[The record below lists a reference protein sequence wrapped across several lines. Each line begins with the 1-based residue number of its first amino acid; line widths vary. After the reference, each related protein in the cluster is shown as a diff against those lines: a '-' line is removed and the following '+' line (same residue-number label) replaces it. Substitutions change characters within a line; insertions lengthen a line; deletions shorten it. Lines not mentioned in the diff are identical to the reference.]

1 MRIPPKSWHG
11 RLAAAVLVAVLAGP
25 SARGEATSP
34 PAAPREEAY
43 QEFRRLFDAGQYEA
57 ATVQARR
64 VVELTEQSRPV
75 VPDELQVALMNLA
88 VTQRHS
94 GDYVGAEASLLRV
107 IELIEASGRRTSPRL
122 ARAHALLAG
131 TYYDARR
138 YDLAAA
144 SFERA
149 VALNRRAE
157 GLFNESQLPML
168 DKYVHALT
176 ELGRYED
183 ALVAQRYALRVVGK
197 RHGERSLPFARQL
210 DALGRWYSRVGAYEA
225 SRTILRRA
233 EDLVASLPDASLAER
248 VAPLTGLAENARRWL
263 SDPQLRDAS
272 ADEARRTIF
281 GDPTLPTPP
290 GLSSSTIA
298 AEGLRALERAV
309 AIVAEAPDAPPALA
323 AGVRAQLGDWHQA
336 RGDTEL
342 ALPNYRAAWQLAGT
356 APDAGALRESLFGAP
371 LLLYYLVPDS
381 WNRYAQRPPDEVT
394 LRHVE
399 LELVVGSD
407 GQPRDPQP
415 PADADAGD
423 RLVEQTLRAAGTA
436 RYRPRL
442 VDGEPVDT
450 PGVRFVQPFYVLRAD
465 DPQPEPSAPPP
476 TPAQG
481 GG

>member
-1 MRIPPKSWHG
+1 V
-11 RLAAAVLVAVLAGP
+11 AAAVLLAALAIP
-25 SARGEATSP
+25 AAHGEPATP
-34 PAAPREEAY
+34 PAVTREQVYA
-43 QEFRRLFDAGQYEA
+43 EFRRLFDAGQYEA
-57 ATVQARR
+57 ATGPARR
-64 VVELTEQSRPV
+64 VVELTESTQPV

-88 VTQRHS
+88 VTQRHA

-131 TYYDARR
+131 AYYDARR
-138 YDLAAA
+138 YDLAVE

-176 ELGRYED
+176 ELGRFED
-183 ALVAQRYALRVVGK
+183 ALVVQRYELRVVGK
-197 RHGERSLPFARQL
+197 RHGEHSLPFARQL
-210 DALGRWYSRVGAYEA
+210 ESLGRWYSRVGAYEA
-225 SRTILRRA
+225 GRMVLRRA
-233 EDLVASLPDASLAER
+233 EELFASLPDASLAER
-248 VAPLTGLAENARRWL
+248 VGPLTGFAENARRWL
-263 SDPQLRDAS
+263 SDPQLRDAA
-272 ADEARRTIF
+272 ADDARRTIF

-298 AEGLRALERAV
+298 AEGLRALERALKIIDD
-309 AIVAEAPDAPPALA
+309 AQDAPPELA

-336 RGDTEL
+336 RGDAEL
-342 ALPNYRAAWQLAGT
+342 ALPNYRVAWQLAGS
-356 APDAGALRESLFGAP
+356 AAEAGALRESLFGTP
-371 LLLYYLVPDS
+371 LLLYYVVPDS

-399 LELVVGSD
+399 LELTVGAD
-407 GQPRDPQP
+407 GTAHDPQP

-423 RLVEQTLRAAGTA
+423 RLVEQALRAAGTA
-436 RYRPRL
+436 RYRPRF

-450 PGVRFVQPFYVLRAD
+450 PRVRFVQPFYVLRED
-465 DPQPEPSAPPP
+465 DVPTESAAPPP
-476 TPAQG
+476 APPPQG
-481 GG
+481 SG